1 MAGPS
6 RVRPVEVQQG
16 FVGEPANLMGLG
28 NQAWPGDAGVVMG
41 TGPLIYRPVHGTRAL
56 RPTRSD

>member
-6 RVRPVEVQQG
+6 RVRPVAVKQG

-28 NQAWPGDAGVVMG
+28 NQAWLGDAGVVME
-41 TGPLIYRPVHGTRAL
+41 TGPLVSRPVHGTRAL
-56 RPTRSD
+56 PPHEE

>member
-6 RVRPVEVQQG
+6 RVRPVAVQQW

-28 NQAWPGDAGVVMG
+28 NQAGLGDAGVVRE
-41 TGPLIYRPVHGTRAL
+41 TGPLISRPVHGTRAL
-56 RPTRSD
+56 PHHEE